1 MNEPT
6 NGFIRKHHGELL
18 NSDPHPMMF
27 KHLHDFQPNT
37 CAFSIHYSLEKLLHT
52 YQETQEMIMAAS
64 FGTAVLMSKKRMAKS
79 TVIYSYTEIRNS
91 SEE

>member
-1 MNEPT
+1 
-6 NGFIRKHHGELL
+6 
-18 NSDPHPMMF
+18 
-27 KHLHDFQPNT
+27 
-37 CAFSIHYSLEKLLHT
+37 
-52 YQETQEMIMAAS
+52 MIMAAS